1 VCGKKFR
8 TWLVLCVCVLCVG
21 VRQKVPNFRG
31 TWLVLCVLCVGTV
44 CGCAAKSAELSR
56 DLVSAVCGVG
66 VRQCDT
72 DTAVLGAARFAAH
85 RQCR

>member
-1 VCGKKFR
+1 V
-8 TWLVLCVCVLCVG
+8 WVLCVG
-21 VRQKVPNFRG
+21 VRQKVPN
-31 TWLVLCVLCVGTV
+31 LVSAVCVGAV